1 MRVRFRADN
10 DLNRDIV
17 RAVLRIRP
25 EIDFES
31 RQLHGLDDQAVLQLA
46 ALEGSLLVTHDLST
60 IPPLFASLRGQLEL
74 PGVILIPQTFPVRMA
89 AEALELIW
97 ALSDAGEW
105 GDRLWHLP
113 SLAEFAR

>member
-31 RQLHGLDDQAVLQLA
+31 QQLHGLNDQAVLELA
-46 ALEGSLLVTHDLST
+46 ALEGSLLVTHAPEHDSA
-60 IPPLFASLRGQLEL
+60 I
-74 PGVILIPQTFPVRMA
+74 VRHN
-89 AEALELIW
+89 
-97 ALSDAGEW
+97 AG
-105 GDRLWHLP
+105 P
-113 SLAEFAR
+113 A

>member
-31 RQLHGLDDQAVLQLA
+31 RQLHGLNDQAVLELA
-46 ALEGSLLVTHDLST
+46 AGEGS
-60 IPPLFASLRGQLEL
+60 
-74 PGVILIPQTFPVRMA
+74 ILCDPRA
-89 AEALELIW
+89 
-97 ALSDAGEW
+97 
-105 GDRLWHLP
+105 
-113 SLAEFAR
+113 